1 MAYSMPPA
9 ELFGTFAGIV
19 TGEVGKSLGRT
30 VARAVPV
37 AGKAGRAVSE
47 AMGAT
52 SAHFIGAATA
62 KGLWNVGLGDVFG
75 LCMNTMV
82 TSPTSAGLHGVWVL
96 LENLQAGEE
105 PK

>member
-9 ELFGTFAGIV
+9 ELLGTFTGVA
-19 TGEVGKSLGRT
+19 TGEVGKYLGKT

-37 AGKAGRAVSE
+37 AGKTGRAVSE
-47 AMGAT
+47 AMAAT
-52 SAHFIGAATA
+52 SAHFIGAAIV

-82 TSPTSAGLHGVWVL
+82 TSPTSAGLHGIWVL
-96 LENLQAGEE
+96 LENLQSGEE